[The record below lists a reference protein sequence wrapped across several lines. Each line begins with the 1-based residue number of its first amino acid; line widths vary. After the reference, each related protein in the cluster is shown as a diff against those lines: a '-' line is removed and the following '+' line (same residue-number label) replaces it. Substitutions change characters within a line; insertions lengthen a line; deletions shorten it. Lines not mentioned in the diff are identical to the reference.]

1 MPVPPLRPP
10 LLSGRVFRGTWAVS
24 AGVLTEQQ
32 LRSSAWR
39 RLRRDVYADA
49 ALPVDHRLLAR
60 GVGLVMPRTAAL
72 GGRTAAVLWG
82 LTDLASADDPVEVVV
97 PPGTRWTPGP
107 GVVVRSARLDG
118 DVVHDGRGLR
128 WTDRVRT
135 AVDLIRRDDGDESVV
150 LLDRLVNARL
160 VDLSDVR
167 AAVAA
172 LSPCRGRAAALRTA
186 TLADGLAESPPET
199 RLRLLLHRS
208 GLPVPIAQY
217 EVRVSGRFIAKVDFA
232 WPEHRFALE
241 YDGIWHGDP
250 DQFPKDRRRLNRLG
264 GVDWRVHF
272 ATKEEMRRPRE
283 LLADVAKALSV

>member
-1 MPVPPLRPP
+1 MPPLRPP
-10 LLSGRVFRGTWAVS
+10 LLHGRVFRGTWAVR

-32 LRSSAWR
+32 LRSRAWR

-49 ALPVDHRLLAR
+49 QLPVDHCLMAR

-72 GGRTAAVLWG
+72 AGRTAALLWG
-82 LTDLASADDPVEVVV
+82 LTDLATADDPVEVIV

-128 WTDRVRT
+128 WTHGVRT
-135 AVDLIRRDDGDESVV
+135 AVDLIRRDGGDDSVV
-150 LLDRLVNARL
+150 LLDRLVNAGI
-160 VDLSDVR
+160 VDLGDVR

-172 LSPCRGRAAALRTA
+172 LPRCRGRASALRTA
-186 TLADGLAESPPET
+186 SLADGLAESPPET

-217 EVRVSGRFIAKVDFA
+217 VVRVGGRFIAKVDFG
-232 WPEHRFALE
+232 WPDRRLALE
-241 YDGIWHGDP
+241 YDGVWHGDP

-264 GVDWRVHF
+264 GVGWRVHF
-272 ATKEEMRRPRE
+272 ATKEDMRRPRE
-283 LLADVAKALSV
+283 LISAVARALGM